1 MATETFHFE
10 FTAAASIA
18 DKALFA
24 LFNAETSDPRRE
36 LELVQLA
43 IREVPF
49 PNSMVN
55 SLVGSVE
62 VIRINS
68 VAGGEPV
75 TAVPTNTA
83 ALLPTQVTG
92 LTQVDGVG
100 SPAALRSFWL
110 NEPGNAWGGSGGVT
124 WLQGSGARNPGQP
137 NRQTGALWHAGQ
149 GSILQSLELRE
160 GEGIAIRP
168 ATNGPAP
175 LGWLCDIEF
184 EVGTSSWVVPAELYP
199 AEGHQAQVALF
210 NGVGSGVVLK
220 VRAIHFFT
228 PGWFS
233 YDNSTGGTPSENST
247 LRLVR
252 VRRVTGGVTIAPLGA
267 TTASTVPATLQLRRG
282 SLGNELNIQLVDGL
296 DPVADLGYPGSS
308 AAAVRRLNAFRNL
321 RLRVS
326 SVDITTG
333 FAEGNFAPA
342 RSLRQGLEVRSDLPL
357 KGLRLRPQEGI
368 ALLVNSASP
377 LCSYV
382 IEGTILHQ
390 APPASVSGGRRPM
403 ARVLG
408 A

>member
-1 MATETFHFE
+1 MPTETFHFG

-18 DKALFA
+18 DRALCA
-24 LFNAETSDPRRE
+24 LFNAEVSDPRRE
-36 LELVQLA
+36 FELVHMT

-49 PNSMVN
+49 PPSMSS
-55 SLVGSVE
+55 SLVGTVD
-62 VIRINS
+62 VVRINS
-68 VAGGEPV
+68 VVGGVSISPV
-75 TAVPTNTA
+75 ATNPGAT
-83 ALLPTQVTG
+83 LPSQVSV
-92 LTQVDGVG
+92 LTQVDNVG
-100 SPAALRSFWL
+100 SPTVLRSFWL
-110 NEPGNAWGGSGGVT
+110 NEPGMGWGGSGGVT
-124 WLQGSGARNPGQP
+124 WLQGAGARNPGQP
-137 NRQTGALWHAGQ
+137 YRQTGALWHAGQ

-160 GEGIAIRP
+160 GEGLAVRP
-168 ATNGPAP
+168 STNGPAP

-220 VRAIHFFT
+220 VRAIHVFT

-233 YDNSTGGTPSENST
+233 YDNSVGGSPTESST
-247 LRLVR
+247 LRLAR
-252 VRRVTGGVTIAPLGA
+252 VRRVSGGAPMTPVGA
-267 TTASTVPATLQLRRG
+267 TTASAVPSALQLRRG
-282 SLGNELNIQLVDGL
+282 SLRSELNIQLVDGL
-296 DPVADLGYPGSS
+296 DPVSDLGYPGTN
-308 AAAVRRLNAFRNL
+308 AATVRRLNAFRNL
-321 RLRVS
+321 RLRVA
-326 SVDITTG
+326 SVDVTTG

-342 RSLRQGLEVRSDLPL
+342 RGLRQGLEVRSDLPL

-403 ARVLG
+403 ARILG